1 MKDEVTFEG
10 LKKSE
15 NFEILKEQYCLGV
28 LMDFFKVDGKYYF
41 RLSTNQNEILKGP
54 FEDCHGLQEIIYFL
68 MKHISKEAQRSSDRY
83 IRLSECLD
91 EWNL

>member
-1 MKDEVTFEG
+1 MKNEINFEN

-28 LMDFFKVDGKYYF
+28 FMDFFKVDGKYYF

-54 FEDCHGLQEIIYFL
+54 FEGCQGLQEIIYFL

>member
-1 MKDEVTFEG
+1 MENEINFED

-15 NFEILKEQYCLGV
+15 NFEILKEQYSINV

-41 RLSTNQNEILKGP
+41 RLLTNQNEILKGP

-83 IRLSECLD
+83 SRLSECLD
-91 EWNL
+91 EWDL